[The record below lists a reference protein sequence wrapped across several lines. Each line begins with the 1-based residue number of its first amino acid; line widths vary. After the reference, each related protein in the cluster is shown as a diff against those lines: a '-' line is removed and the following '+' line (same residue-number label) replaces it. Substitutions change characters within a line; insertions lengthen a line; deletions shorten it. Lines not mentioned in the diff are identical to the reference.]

1 VLVLSRKC
9 EQSLVLGEDIVV
21 TVLKIEGDRVKLGI
35 TAPRAVT
42 VMREEIYQQVRTA
55 NEAAS
60 SALQRPSLQ
69 TLAEVIRRRDTTTTD
84 TAAIGAPSA

>member
-9 EQSLVLGEDIVV
+9 EQSLVLGEDIII
-21 TVLKIEGDRVKLGI
+21 TVLKIEGDRVKLGVS
-35 TAPRAVT
+35 APRSVS

-60 SALQRPSLQ
+60 SAVPRPSLRI
-69 TLAEVIRRRDTTTTD
+69 LADVIRRRDT
-84 TAAIGAPSA
+84 PPVV